1 MQRALDGLALVTE
14 LHERAYRFACDRR
27 SPPNGVHHVS
37 HNVTIHCEDGQL
49 VVMVDNDEAYTWR
62 EGLTFSAFSYNI
74 TRVMLVLAVLREKQ
88 VLDDMATL

>member
-1 MQRALDGLALVTE
+1 
-14 LHERAYRFACDRR
+14 
-27 SPPNGVHHVS
+27 
-37 HNVTIHCEDGQL
+37 
-49 VVMVDNDEAYTWR
+49 MVDNDEAYTWR